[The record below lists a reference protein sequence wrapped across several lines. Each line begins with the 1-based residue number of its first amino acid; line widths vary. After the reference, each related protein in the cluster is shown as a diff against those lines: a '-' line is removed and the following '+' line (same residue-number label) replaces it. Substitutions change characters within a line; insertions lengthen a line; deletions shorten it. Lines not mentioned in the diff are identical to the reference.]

1 MFEGAS
7 QYAGGRSIL
16 SVEVELIACCML
28 GRNLIIVKIHLHNEI
43 IVPLQ
48 FLYQHT
54 CQVQPEC
61 MDMSRPTRD
70 GTAEPVSQDQI
81 LRHERGQRNINFPYS
96 ADHVQDWQPYP
107 VDPYSCYMCV
117 TIHTSCTRPKS
128 LSGLVLQSR
137 IIVVLAYRRRG
148 TKTSVNSPFSSKK
161 PVTRPNFNRKKKR
174 LSSLAQSL
182 HQSTLI

>member
-1 MFEGAS
+1 
-7 QYAGGRSIL
+7 
-16 SVEVELIACCML
+16 
-28 GRNLIIVKIHLHNEI
+28 
-43 IVPLQ
+43 
-48 FLYQHT
+48 
-54 CQVQPEC
+54 
-61 MDMSRPTRD
+61 MSRPTRD

-81 LRHERGQRNINFPYS
+81 LRHERGQRNINFAYS

-161 PVTRPNFNRKKKR
+161 PVTRPNFNRKRKR
-174 LSSLAQSL
+174 LSSLAHCL
-182 HQSTLI
+182 HQSTLIQQRHHSKTKNECFNDWGGRGYDDSVPGEVPKTPSSGGRTT